1 MTTPSLHQQTGLSL
15 NVFEP
20 LVSGTQFIETITHK
34 YSQYEHELSA
44 FGGYDRQNFTI
55 AGNQDEIEEW
65 LDKGLGRRIIT
76 KNPGQDIVFESFVN
90 SVEISVGPLT
100 AKRGPLFNV
109 SNRVQLVYSTIDTAV
124 DPPTLGNRE
133 RTAEV
138 NDADSQI
145 DFGIIQNILSSGGL
159 ADGEATQIVDTF
171 IEEHRE
177 LKTTKESSNFRTSDP
192 IASIECLGYGHWL
205 KAYVYNQT
213 AAGGDQDLTAKLQAI
228 ITADPNSFLSTDFAR
243 ITANALQV
251 AQWENDDNVA
261 WDLVKSLTA
270 KGDATSNRYTYGV
283 YADRQSIYEAAPTTA
298 LYRQRVSQNN
308 QQVEFAN
315 GTEVDAWDVLPAKW
329 LIFPD
334 FLIGSVAET
343 DIKKDARAMF
353 IEKVFYRA
361 PYGLSLDGSLVETL
375 PQKLAQLGLAG
386 ISA

>member
-1 MTTPSLHQQTGLSL
+1 
-15 NVFEP
+15 
-20 LVSGTQFIETITHK
+20 
-34 YSQYEHELSA
+34 
-44 FGGYDRQNFTI
+44 
-55 AGNQDEIEEW
+55 
-65 LDKGLGRRIIT
+65 
-76 KNPGQDIVFESFVN
+76 
-90 SVEISVGPLT
+90 
-100 AKRGPLFNV
+100 
-109 SNRVQLVYSTIDTAV
+109 
-124 DPPTLGNRE
+124 
-133 RTAEV
+133 
-138 NDADSQI
+138 
-145 DFGIIQNILSSGGL
+145 
-159 ADGEATQIVDTF
+159 
-171 IEEHRE
+171 
-177 LKTTKESSNFRTSDP
+177 
-192 IASIECLGYGHWL
+192 HWL

-261 WDLVKSLTA
+261 WDLIKSLTA
-270 KGDATSNRYTYGV
+270 KGDAASNRYTYGV
-283 YADRQSIYEAAPTTA
+283 YADRQSLYEAAPTTA